1 MNTTKFAYYH
11 LPSEKWCKLDIY
23 FKDIVAVDN
32 VYDCLYSARNIIEED
47 FYRCGQFV
55 PCHNYG
61 DRKRLTAK
69 GRKDFAL
76 IPVDVSFNFKLPHK
90 IRKIEYNTFGKK
102 DVDNKLVDFLNSL
115 KDDQHLIE
123 GIQTKVMAF
132 MHRLN
137 KDMFD
142 LYLQNADFFRR
153 GTSDTSFIHRLN
165 ELFLADYKKRL
176 KNMNWR
182 EPLKCAVNACIMER
196 YRDILKVENSLLNV
210 TYRNKPSKK

>member
-1 MNTTKFAYYH
+1 MSTTKFAYYH
-11 LPSEKWCKLDIY
+11 LPSEKWCKLDT
-23 FKDIVAVDN
+23 FFGDIVAVDN

-47 FYRCGQFV
+47 FCRCRRLV
-55 PCHNYG
+55 PYHSSILVGHC
-61 DRKRLTAK
+61 KRLTSRD
-69 GRKDFAL
+69 RKDFAL
-76 IPVDVSFNFKLPHK
+76 IPVDVSFNFKLPPK

-165 ELFLADYKKRL
+165 ELFLADYNKRL

-182 EPLKCAVNACIMER
+182 
-196 YRDILKVENSLLNV
+196 
-210 TYRNKPSKK
+210 